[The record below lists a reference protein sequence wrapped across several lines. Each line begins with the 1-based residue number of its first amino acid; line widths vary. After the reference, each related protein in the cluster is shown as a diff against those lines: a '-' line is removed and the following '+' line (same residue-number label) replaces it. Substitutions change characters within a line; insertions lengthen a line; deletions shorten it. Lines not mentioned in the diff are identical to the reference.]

1 MPLGVR
7 VTRTASASCLIAP
20 DEYCKYLQSGGGPY
34 AIPLQGIAADV
45 PLRHEWHRTTF
56 VNYLRV
62 SLR

>member
-1 MPLGVR
+1 M
-7 VTRTASASCLIAP
+7 ASASCPIAP
-20 DEYCKYLQSGGGPY
+20 DAYFKYLQEYLQSGGGPY